1 MDSITTDLLDRQLVQ
16 ALHLDGRV
24 AFSRLGEVL
33 GSSEHTVARRYRRLR
48 EAGGLQVVVR
58 RDTRRLGWTSW
69 WLRLRCTPDS
79 AAGTAEA
86 LARYPDI
93 SFINLIS
100 GGTEIACSVHTRT
113 DDERDA
119 LLLHKLP
126 RTPRVLSI
134 TAQSIVH
141 AFYAGSPGWYAKAGL
156 LSDEQYA
163 ALLPAPAGEA
173 PEPVEPDEHDQ
184 ALLAVLGQ
192 DGRARFA
199 DLAAA
204 TGLSEA
210 TARRRLDHLLATG
223 AAFIDVQF
231 DPVLVGHR
239 STVVLWQSVAPS
251 ALESVGRA
259 LAGHRQVAFAAATTG
274 PSNVLATVLCEDTEA
289 FYRYLSQQV
298 GALPGVL
305 QAETAPVLRQVKQLV
320 VPPGG

>member
-1 MDSITTDLLDRQLVQ
+1 MDSVTIDLLDQQLIQ

-24 AFSRLGEVL
+24 SFARLAEVL
-33 GSSEHTVARRYRRLR
+33 GSSEHTMARRYRRLR
-48 EAGGLQVVVR
+48 ELGGLQVVVR
-58 RDTRRLGWTSW
+58 QDTRRLGWTSW

-79 AAGTAEA
+79 AAGIAEA
-86 LARYPDI
+86 LARHPDI

-113 DDERDA
+113 SGDRDA

-141 AFYAGSPGWYAKAGL
+141 PFYAGSLGWYSKAGR

-163 ALLPAPAGEA
+163 ALLPPAPGGDG
-173 PEPVEPDEHDQ
+173 PVGLDEHDE

-192 DGRARFA
+192 DGRARYA
-199 DLAAA
+199 ELAAA

-210 TARRRLDHLLATG
+210 TVRRRVEHLLGTG
-223 AAFIDVQF
+223 AAYVDVQF
-231 DPVLVGHR
+231 GPGLVGHQT
-239 STVVLWQSVAPS
+239 TVVMWLTVAPS

-274 PSNVLATVLCEDTEA
+274 PSNVLATVLCEDSEA
-289 FYRYLSQQV
+289 FYRYLSQEV

-305 QAETAPVLRQVKQLV
+305 QAETAPVVRQVKQLV
-320 VPPGG
+320 VPQSP